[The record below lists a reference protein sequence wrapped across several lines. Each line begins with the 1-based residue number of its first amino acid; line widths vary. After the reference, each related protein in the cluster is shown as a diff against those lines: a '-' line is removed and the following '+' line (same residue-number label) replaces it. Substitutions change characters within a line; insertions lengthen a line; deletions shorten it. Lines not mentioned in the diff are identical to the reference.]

1 MINYTDQIT
10 GLMRD
15 IVARVPALS
24 FITPEDV
31 LVFGRFGRSGADGP
45 FATCHC
51 LSLPPS
57 EPGYYFWRDRRSGRL
72 TRRSEWF
79 VTKSPRVSVESRP
92 VHYLISF
99 ALPRFCDQTLAR
111 SRKRSLYPGR
121 EPWVGKLDTV
131 VHELYH
137 IAPSG
142 SGLRRMKRAD
152 GRESS
157 LIHSPEFFADVA
169 EMVNEYL
176 DSKPDPE
183 VCAFLRHD
191 FASLEA
197 RYGGVIGTTFR
208 TFPSFPQRYVE
219 RLVPQPEVAHDESA
233 DEDLVLERL
242 RLKQVPTCYTEA
254 DLSTRQFMRSGVRQ
268 VGKKQPRRTRV
279 ARSRAA

>member
-15 IVARVPALS
+15 IVTRVPALR
-24 FITPEDV
+24 FISTDNL
-31 LVFGRFGRSGADGP
+31 LVFGRPGRSGADGP

-79 VTKSPRVSVESRP
+79 VTKSPRVSVGSRQ

-111 SRKRSLYPGR
+111 SRKRALYPGWDAR
-121 EPWVGKLDTV
+121 ESWIGKLDTL

-142 SGLRRMKRAD
+142 SGLRRMLRAD
-152 GRESS
+152 GTESS

-169 EMVNEYL
+169 RMVQEYL
-176 DSKPDPE
+176 DSGPDPE
-183 VCAFLRHD
+183 TYAFLRAD
-191 FASLEA
+191 FAGLEA

-219 RLVPQPEVAHDESA
+219 RLVPQPEVAHDEEA
-233 DEDLVLERL
+233 DADLVLERL
-242 RLKQVPTCYTEA
+242 TVRPARTCYTEA
-254 DLSTRQFMRSGVRQ
+254 DLTTRQFMRHA
-268 VGKKQPRRTRV
+268 VGRLSTRRTTAKR
-279 ARSRAA
+279 R